1 MVLLTH
7 EKLSKICQDNILLSK
22 PIWKS
27 SLISKKFKIIRGF
40 QFFLSSSSFLCGFF
54 GFRIFSSMLSSSFSM
69 FLMSTFEGI
78 IIEFFISFDQ
88 FRRSYGPHCL
98 KIAKKCLIWIF
109 MPKMEIRRLLGV
121 IFKHCVVVDVLAEI
135 TKFPSI
141 IW

>member
-54 GFRIFSSMLSSSFSM
+54 GFRTFSSMLSISFSM

-88 FRRSYGPHCL
+88 FRRSYGAHCL
-98 KIAKKCLIWIF
+98 KIAINVSFAFSCQNIVYFLEEAFKAIF
-109 MPKMEIRRLLGV
+109 QIKAQFCHTPFFE
-121 IFKHCVVVDVLAEI
+121 F
-135 TKFPSI
+135 
-141 IW
+141 